1 MRSSQLKFK
10 FPNAERKFIAPPAD
24 VAIDSFF
31 PEEIADKLAQIES
44 YNKHL
49 FRPNTYLHKW

>member
-1 MRSSQLKFK
+1 MGSTQLMFN
-10 FPNAERKFIAPPAD
+10 FPNVQRKFISPQAD

-31 PEEIADKLAQIES
+31 PEAEADKLAQIES

-49 FRPNTYLHKW
+49 FRPNT